1 MIWVAPPVGYTEA
14 MKTLLVAVGFATALL
29 PAVAAE
35 DQNDPVLD
43 GLFDRLYQT
52 VDTLEARQI
61 EAEIQRVWDSS
72 GSATADL
79 LLGRGTFAMHSGDF
93 AAAER
98 ALTMV
103 VTQHPDFAEGW
114 NRRATL
120 YYLMGRLDDSV
131 ADVARTLALAPRHY
145 GALSGLGQ
153 IQLIQEKYDE
163 ARESFR
169 RALAANPHLV
179 GARRFLRALDERLGE
194 PI

>member
-1 MIWVAPPVGYTEA
+1 MRIL
-14 MKTLLVAVGFATALL
+14 LLVVGIAAALV
-29 PAVAAE
+29 PALAAA
-35 DQNDPVLD
+35 DQNDPALD
-43 GLFDRLYQT
+43 ALFDRLYQT

-120 YYLMGRLDDSV
+120 YYLMGRLDDSI
-131 ADVARTLALAPRHY
+131 ADVDRTLALAPRHY

-153 IQLIQEKYDE
+153 IFLIQEKYDQ

-179 GARRFLRALDERLGE
+179 GARRFLRALDECLGE